1 MCRLLMAY
9 GRITTEGWLG
19 MRWVKV
25 GDGRDN
31 GGAVHTASNVIMIVS
46 GERNKALE
54 EVICL
59 ILK

>member
-9 GRITTEGWLG
+9 SRITTEGWLG

-31 GGAVHTASNVIMIVS
+31 GGAVHTASNVMPRPKITIQLVS
-46 GERNKALE
+46 YGF
-54 EVICL
+54 
-59 ILK
+59 

>member
-1 MCRLLMAY
+1 MAY

>member
-1 MCRLLMAY
+1 MYRLLMAY

-31 GGAVHTASNVIMIVS
+31 GGQCIQQVM
-46 GERNKALE
+46 L
-54 EVICL
+54 L
-59 ILK
+59 